1 VLVGGGCEPPQ
12 YVPGIVSYGGF
23 PTAYNDGSDDHQ
35 GYRCIYRNESG
46 ATITNVEIKAYVICA
61 AAQ

>member
-1 VLVGGGCEPPQ
+1 
-12 YVPGIVSYGGF
+12 VPGIVSYGGF